1 MTRKFNI
8 QIEER
13 AKLEIAEAFEWYEI
27 QKNGLGEDFLN

>member
-27 QKNGLGEDFLN
+27 QKKMVLEKIS